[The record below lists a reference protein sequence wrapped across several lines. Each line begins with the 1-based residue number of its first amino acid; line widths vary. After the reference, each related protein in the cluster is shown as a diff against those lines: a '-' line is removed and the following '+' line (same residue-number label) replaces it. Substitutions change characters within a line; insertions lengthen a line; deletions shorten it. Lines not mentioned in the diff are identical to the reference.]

1 MAQDF
6 LTAKETRE
14 WSGAFQILNE
24 ENLQSRTLDP
34 GELLVKY
41 QGGLKKCPD
50 MQAFSGSYLHI
61 SSWKVKKK

>member
-14 WSGAFQILNE
+14 WSSAFQILNE

-34 GELLVKY
+34 GELSIKY

-50 MQAFSGSYLHI
+50 M
-61 SSWKVKKK
+61 